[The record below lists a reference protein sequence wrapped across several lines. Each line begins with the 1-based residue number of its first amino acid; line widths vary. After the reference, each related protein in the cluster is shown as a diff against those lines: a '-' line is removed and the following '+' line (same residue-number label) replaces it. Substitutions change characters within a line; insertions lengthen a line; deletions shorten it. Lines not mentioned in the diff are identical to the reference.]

1 MFPCAPNAHGR
12 LALPYTPRRM
22 RVDST
27 QVTPSAQASDA
38 VPSTTDREPTVAP
51 SGEPRTMLELA
62 TVLVQRWTLVVG
74 IPLLGA
80 LSALVLT
87 LVVPRTY
94 SAETSFV
101 PESDDQLR
109 GIQGLLG
116 LAGQFGVNL
125 GNLRSQPTE
134 SPQFYAQLLDS
145 RELLTRTITA
155 RYQVPGTAA
164 DSATLLDLLEVRG
177 RDEAARL
184 HKGLKKL
191 RSRLRL
197 RVDNATNLVR
207 VTVDARHPQLAAA
220 IANRLTEYVNEFNLQ
235 HRQTHA
241 KQRRAFVERRVTEA
255 GRLLREAEEA
265 LEAWLRSNRRWE
277 SSPELRFE
285 NQRLQRRIDLRQ
297 EVYVSLNRDLETA
310 SIEEVNDTPL
320 ITVIDPAISPRR
332 PSKPNR
338 LLWTVLG
345 LMAGGIGGVGFAF
358 GREYWDNARTQQPRE
373 YRELVT
379 AVDRARRTLG
389 RLKRQ
394 KHAGH

>member
-1 MFPCAPNAHGR
+1 
-12 LALPYTPRRM
+12 
-22 RVDST
+22 
-27 QVTPSAQASDA
+27 
-38 VPSTTDREPTVAP
+38 
-51 SGEPRTMLELA
+51 
-62 TVLVQRWTLVVG
+62 
-74 IPLLGA
+74 
-80 LSALVLT
+80 
-87 LVVPRTY
+87 
-94 SAETSFV
+94 
-101 PESDDQLR
+101 
-109 GIQGLLG
+109 
-116 LAGQFGVNL
+116 
-125 GNLRSQPTE
+125 
-134 SPQFYAQLLDS
+134 
-145 RELLTRTITA
+145 
-155 RYQVPGTAA
+155 
-164 DSATLLDLLEVRG
+164 
-177 RDEAARL
+177 
-184 HKGLKKL
+184 
-191 RSRLRL
+191 
-197 RVDNATNLVR
+197 VDNATNLVR

-241 KQRRAFVERRVTEA
+241 KQRRAFVERRVSEA

>member
-1 MFPCAPNAHGR
+1 
-12 LALPYTPRRM
+12 
-22 RVDST
+22 
-27 QVTPSAQASDA
+27 
-38 VPSTTDREPTVAP
+38 
-51 SGEPRTMLELA
+51 MLELA